1 MNRSARGGSVKRFER
16 SNGLDTV
23 LNKTCVYPAASCL
36 LCFQEDFESDGGD
49 GASLEFYI
57 IVDETGSCHKANVRR
72 SKADNA
78 TTGQHHGLNYD
89 LFVDGYMIIEHG
101 IDPRPWGA
109 TAPPP
114 FTTSEPPPYEFAVS
128 DISRPDE
135 DDKKTK

>member
-1 MNRSARGGSVKRFER
+1 MYSALSGPTDWILRYI
-16 SNGLDTV
+16 
-23 LNKTCVYPAASCL
+23 KTYVCL
-36 LCFQEDFESDGGD
+36 PTSYALYFQEDFECDGGD

-57 IVDETGSCHKANVRR
+57 LVDETGSCHKANVRR

-114 FTTSEPPPYEFAVS
+114 FTTSKPPFTTNGPPPYEFAVS
-128 DISRPDE
+128 DISRQDA